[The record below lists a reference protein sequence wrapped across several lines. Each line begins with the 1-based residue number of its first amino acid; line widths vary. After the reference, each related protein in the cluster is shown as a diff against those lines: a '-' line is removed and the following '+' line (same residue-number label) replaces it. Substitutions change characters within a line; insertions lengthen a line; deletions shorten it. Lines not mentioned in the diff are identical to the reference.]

1 MHTLKAVVP
10 LFKLRTVA
18 LLVVVALVSA
28 IAASGGE
35 SWNLPS
41 LAILTIAGALAC
53 AGSGALNHYLDRDID
68 LIQVR
73 TSRRPLPAGRVKP
86 EIAMLLGLSMIVVSL
101 VLSWQLN
108 RIVPLFIGLGAL
120 TYVVIYTCWLK
131 RRTTQNI
138 VIGGLAG
145 SWAAMAGWFT
155 ISHEVSSL
163 PILLAII
170 VFLWTPVHFWSFAL
184 AHISDYRRSA
194 LPMLPVKVGERK
206 AAQQILIYAV
216 LVVVA
221 SGALIFSGS
230 FRIIYPVSWL
240 MLSGIFILSNLRLLK
255 QSDPARAWS
264 NFKLSGLYLLGLF
277 LAIGLDIV
285 LR

>member
-1 MHTLKAVVP
+1 MQALKAMVP

-28 IAASGGE
+28 IAAGQGE
-35 SWNLPS
+35 VWNLPS

-68 LIQVR
+68 PIQVR
-73 TSRRPLPAGRVKP
+73 TSRRPLPAGQVKP
-86 EIAMLLGLSMIVVSL
+86 EIAMFLGLSMIGIAL

-155 ISHEVSSL
+155 ISHEISSL
-163 PILLAII
+163 PILLALI

-184 AHISDYRRSA
+184 AHISDYRRTA

-206 AAQQILIYAV
+206 AAQQIFIYAT
-216 LVVVA
+216 LSVVA
-221 SGALIFSGS
+221 SGALLFVGPL
-230 FRIIYPVSWL
+230 RTIYQISWL
-240 MLSGIFILSNLRLLK
+240 ILSAIFIFSNLRLLK
-255 QSDPARAWS
+255 QPSPARAWS

-277 LAIGLDIV
+277 LAVGLDIV

>member
-1 MHTLKAVVP
+1 MQALKAMVP

-28 IAASGGE
+28 IAAGKGE
-35 SWNLPS
+35 VWNLPS

-68 LIQVR
+68 PIQVR
-73 TSRRPLPAGRVKP
+73 TSRRPLPAGQVKP
-86 EIAMLLGLSMIVVSL
+86 EIAMFLGLSMIGIAL
-101 VLSWQLN
+101 ALSWQLN
-108 RIVPLFIGLGAL
+108 WIVPLFIGLGAL

-184 AHISDYRRSA
+184 AHISDYRRTA

-206 AAQQILIYAV
+206 AARQIFVYAA
-216 LVVVA
+216 LSVVA
-221 SGALIFSGS
+221 SGALLFIGPV
-230 FRIIYPVSWL
+230 RAIYQISWL
-240 MLSGIFILSNLRLLK
+240 ILSGIFIFSNIRLLK
-255 QSDPARAWS
+255 QTSPARAWS
-264 NFKLSGLYLLGLF
+264 NFKFSGLYLLGLF
-277 LAIGLDIV
+277 LAVGLDIV

>member
-1 MHTLKAVVP
+1 MQVLKAVVP

-28 IAASGGE
+28 IAAGLGK
-35 SWNLPS
+35 SWDIPS

-68 LIQVR
+68 PIQVR
-73 TSRRPLPAGRVKP
+73 TSRRPLPAGQVRP
-86 EIAMLLGLSMIVVSL
+86 EVAMLLGISMIALSL
-101 VLSWQLN
+101 ALSWQLN

-131 RRTTQNI
+131 RRSTQNI

-155 ISHEVSSL
+155 ISHEISPF
-163 PILLAII
+163 PILLAMI

-184 AHISDYRRSA
+184 AHLPDYKRSA
-194 LPMLPVKVGERK
+194 LPMLPVKVGEKK
-206 AAQQILIYAV
+206 AAQQILIYAG
-216 LVVVA
+216 LSVVV
-221 SGALIFSGS
+221 SGVLLFVGPLRA
-230 FRIIYPVSWL
+230 IYQVSWL
-240 MLSGIFILSNLRLLK
+240 ILSGLFIVSNLRLLK
-255 QSDPARAWS
+255 QASSGRAWS

-277 LAIGLDIV
+277 IAIGVDIV